1 MASRSLLPLC
11 HFFFSIPPR
20 KHHHM
25 RRFLLH
31 NHESEPLEE
40 RPVLRPGALTF
51 LKVSRRNRTIFGNYK
66 NDKTFPGVN
75 K

>member
-1 MASRSLLPLC
+1 
-11 HFFFSIPPR
+11 
-20 KHHHM
+20 M

-51 LKVSRRNRTIFGNYK
+51 LKVSRRSRTIFGNYK